1 MSTTLRDPDT
11 GNQITVPDGVAQ
23 SYVSQGWVLP
33 GSPTPAEPGLD
44 SLTIPMLR
52 DFAGENGVELAGLKR
67 KPEIIAAIEKAL
79 GPAA

>member
-11 GNQITVPDGVAQ
+11 GRLITVPEGVAQ
-23 SYVSQGWVLP
+23 SYVSQGWVRP
-33 GSPTPAEPGLD
+33 GASTPAEPGLD

-67 KPEIIAAIEKAL
+67 KPEIIAAIEKAV

>member
-1 MSTTLRDPDT
+1 MTTMTRN
-11 GNQITVPDGVAQ
+11 GMQVTVPDDVAD
-23 SYVSQGWVLP
+23 SYASQGWVAAGAP
-33 GSPTPAEPGLD
+33 APAEPGFD

-52 DFAGENGVELAGLKR
+52 DFAGENGVDLAGLKR